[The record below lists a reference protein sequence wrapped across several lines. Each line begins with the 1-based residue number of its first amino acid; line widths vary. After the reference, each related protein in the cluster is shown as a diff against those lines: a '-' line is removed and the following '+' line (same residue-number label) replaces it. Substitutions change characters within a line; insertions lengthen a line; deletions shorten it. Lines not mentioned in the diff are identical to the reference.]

1 MIKQKRAK
9 RGMGHLFKMHL
20 GKQHP
25 ADWKGAGAFWIN
37 FSPGKGCGRI
47 VQALTDADGKAITD
61 RAQAEQARMK
71 LVGAGLAGDRVEA
84 LRGVLTAKLATAKTD
99 LQAARLASVPGVKIA
114 DAWDTYERL
123 PKNMRP
129 DSGDTTLE
137 QYAFQWGRFSRWIGE
152 NHPEAVTLRD
162 VTEDHAAAYAA
173 DLEASGM
180 SGATINKH
188 FALLRLVFRFIRK
201 QAGITA
207 DPWGDIRPAKHRAKG
222 RRELTTVELRRVCD
236 EASGELR
243 VMLAAGLY
251 TGMRLADCALL
262 RWDEID
268 FAQGVIMA
276 TPKKTERTSGKQV
289 RIPLHASLREILQA
303 LPRKAEYVLP
313 ETAIDYQ
320 ARRDYV
326 TDKIQRHFR
335 ACGIDVHSPGTG
347 GQIERDGAGAPVR
360 DDAGRVRI
368 VDTGKRAV
376 VAVGFHSLRH
386 SFVSMCRA
394 AGVPL
399 SVVESLVGHSNPNT
413 TRLYSHTGDGAAEQ
427 AIAGIPSFTGA
438 LALPMPGARV
448 AGVLG
453 VLPGLSESELKSVI
467 TRARELLKKGAA

>member
-47 VQALTDADGKAITD
+47 VQALTDADGHAITD

-71 LVGAGLAGDRVEA
+71 LVGAGLAGDRVTA
-84 LRGVLTAKLATAKTD
+84 LRDVLSAKLATAETD

-114 DAWDTYERL
+114 DAFDAYERT
-123 PKNMRP
+123 PRTMRP
-129 DSGDTTLE
+129 DSGDATLE
-137 QYAFQWGRFSRWIGE
+137 QYAFQWGRFARWIGE

-173 DLEASGM
+173 DLQAAGLSG
-180 SGATINKH
+180 GTVNKH
-188 FALLRLVFRFIRK
+188 VGLLRLVFRVLRK

-243 VMLAAGLY
+243 PLLALGLY

-268 FAQGVIMA
+268 DAQGVIMA
-276 TPKKTERTSGKQV
+276 TPQKTARTSGKQV
-289 RIPLHASLREILQA
+289 RLPIHASLREILQA
-303 LPRKAEYVLP
+303 LPRTGEYVLP
-313 ETAIDYQ
+313 ETAADYQ
-320 ARRDYV
+320 GRRDYV

-335 ACGIDVHSPGTG
+335 ACGIDTHAAGTG
-347 GQIERDGAGAPVR
+347 GQS
-360 DDAGRVRI
+360 
-368 VDTGKRAV
+368 GKRAV
-376 VAVGFHSLRH
+376 VSVGFHSLRH

-399 SVVESLVGHSNPNT
+399 SVVESLVGHSNPNM
-413 TRLYSHTGDGAAEQ
+413 TRLYTHTSGGAAEQ
-427 AIAGIPSFTGA
+427 AIAGLPSFTGA
-438 LALPMPGARV
+438 LALPETGARV

-453 VLPGLSESELKSVI
+453 GLPGLSESELQSVI
-467 TRARELLKKGAA
+467 KRARELLKKGAA